1 MFSWDGIT
9 SYLNDA
15 VDIAIVSYIIYQ
27 LLKLLRGTRAV
38 QLLQGISVVLLF
50 WLFSYIFQ
58 LETVGWLLEEI
69 LSVGAIAVVVIFQ
82 PELRR
87 ALEQI
92 GRGGVFGRSRQVED
106 QLVSKVV
113 GEVSKTV
120 AYLSKRKIGAL
131 IVLERQTGLT
141 DYIET
146 GISLQAHL
154 SSELLRN
161 IFLPNTPLHDGA
173 VIVREQTIMAA
184 GCYLPLSESP
194 FITKDLGTRHRAGI
208 GLSENSD
215 AVIVIVSEE
224 TGAISLAIHGKL
236 ERALTEE
243 GVISR
248 LYEELKPADKKAP
261 SFWHRRN
268 SKEEVE
274 VNE

>member
-38 QLLQGISVVLLF
+38 QLLQGISVVLFL
-50 WLFSYIFQ
+50 WLFSYIFK

-92 GRGGVFGRSRQVED
+92 GRGGFFGRNRQVED
-106 QLVSKVV
+106 QQVSKVV
-113 GEVSKTV
+113 GEIAKTV

-173 VIVREQTIMAA
+173 VILREQTIMAA

-208 GLSENSD
+208 GMSENSD

-248 LYEELKPADKKAP
+248 LYEELKPTDTKAP
-261 SFWHRRN
+261 SFWNRRS